1 MVAPRY
7 DQIAALVLI
16 VAVGL
21 GVIFLIDINPN
32 ILLARIGD
40 TLPGVSVTWLLVG
53 LLGLIASAGA
63 DALIRGVPA
72 IQQRNLPGV
81 TLFGKRFEVA
91 PSFWILPFFSVV
103 GAYSFF
109 RMFNVSLQ
117 GLALVLALLAACGLL
132 LGVLIGQHYALL
144 GLRTI
149 SAQARL
155 GLQVITLLLAFACFS
170 VVLLPQF
177 RSLIAAPLTAVV
189 AALLSMA
196 VLHWHTSESLPVLAA
211 AIGVLLGEAT
221 WAINYWGTSFLI
233 GAAVLLLLF
242 YVTVSMLQQFYTQGL
257 RRNVAIEY
265 GLVGG
270 GLLAVLIFA
279 VLR

>member
-1 MVAPRY
+1 MVSPRY

-21 GVIFLIDINPN
+21 GMIFLIDINPH
-32 ILLARIGD
+32 ILLARFGD
-40 TLPGVSVTWLLVG
+40 SLPAISVTWLLVG

-72 IQQRNLPGV
+72 IQQRDLPGM
-81 TLFGKRFEVA
+81 TLFGKCFEIA

-103 GAYSFF
+103 GAYAFF
-109 RMFNVSLQ
+109 RVFNVSLQ
-117 GLALVLALLAACGLL
+117 GLALVLALLTACGLL

-149 SAQARL
+149 SAQAQL

-177 RSLIAAPLTAVV
+177 RSLIAAPLIALIGV
-189 AALLSMA
+189 LLSIA
-196 VLHWHTSESLPVLAA
+196 VLHWHTSEGLPVLAA
-211 AIGVLLGEAT
+211 AIGVVLAEAT
-221 WAINYWGTSFLI
+221 WALNYWGTSFLI
-233 GAAVLLLLF
+233 AAAVLLLLF
-242 YVTVSMLQQFYTQGL
+242 YVIVSMLQQFYSQGL
-257 RRNVAIEY
+257 RPNIAVEY